1 MNNKKESKG
10 ITLVALIMTVVIMLI
25 LASTATYTGI
35 KSYKTSEQIK
45 FVSQMQL
52 IQAKVDE
59 LVQDKEFDSSTVGET
74 LTEAQKQIANKAV
87 DNNEFSIPTIEDD
100 VEKYVRYFN
109 KYALS
114 KDLDIDNVEEDIII
128 NFKTREVMSTVGFE
142 YDGTIYFAQYRL
154 PEGQQLIQYAKP
166 NTTLDITY
174 SKIPQDLS
182 SVITITE
189 VKRDEEVISKD
200 LLKYELWKKNSQ
212 DEYEYLK
219 QINPEKTLISQAG
232 EYKIKA
238 TDNVGTETE
247 KEFIV
252 KTTNSPILKSNW
264 TKITINIIQENSQS
278 FIEYSEAPW
287 YDYSDN
293 TKFAYAKNTNDEYY
307 MWIPRYAKNNETE
320 EIKFIK
326 GNSNIFEDNTEMDEN
341 WKVPKEFSP
350 NGIEVTGFW
359 LKVYEPNTGRKTI
372 DEYLED
378 NIDKNSIVYVYE

>member
-1 MNNKKESKG
+1 MNNKKSSKG

-35 KSYKTSEQIK
+35 KSYKNSQQIK
-45 FVSQMQL
+45 FVSQLQL
-52 IQAKVDE
+52 IQTKVDE
-59 LVQDKEFDSSTVGET
+59 IAQDKEFDFSTIGTT
-74 LTEAQKQIANKAV
+74 LTEEQKQIANKAV

-100 VEKYVRYFN
+100 VEKYVRYFD

-154 PEGQQLIQYAKP
+154 PEGQQLIKYEKP
-166 NTTLDITY
+166 NTTLEFKY
-174 SKIPQDLS
+174 SKIPQNLYS
-182 SVITITE
+182 IISITE
-189 VKRDEEVISKD
+189 VKRDGELISKD
-200 LLKYELWKKNSQ
+200 LLKYELWKKDLQ

-219 QINPEKTLISQAG
+219 QINSEKTLVSQAG

-252 KTTNSPILKSNW
+252 RIINPPILKNNW
-264 TKITINIIQENSQS
+264 TKVIDETNGTS
-278 FIEYSEAPW
+278 W

-293 TKFAYAKNTNDEYY
+293 TKFAYALEEQQYY
-307 MWIPRYAKNNETE
+307 LWIPRYAKNNETE

-326 GNSNIFEDNTEMDEN
+326 GNSNTFEDDTTMDDT
-341 WKVPKEFSP
+341 WTVPTEFSP
-350 NGIEVTGFW
+350 NGIEITGFW
-359 LKVYEPNTGRKTI
+359 LKVNGLNTEEKTI
-372 DEYLED
+372 DTYLE
-378 NIDKNSIVYVYE
+378 NIDKNSIVYIYE

>member
-1 MNNKKESKG
+1 MKNKKSSKG

-25 LASTATYTGI
+25 LASAVTYTGI
-35 KSYKTSEQIK
+35 KSYETSEQIK
-45 FVSQMQL
+45 FVSQLQL
-52 IQAKVDE
+52 IQTKVDE

-100 VEKYVRYFN
+100 VEKYVRYFD

-154 PEGQQLIQYAKP
+154 PEGQQLIKYEKP
-166 NTTLDITY
+166 NTTLEFKY
-174 SKIPQDLS
+174 SKIPQNLYS
-182 SVITITE
+182 IISITE
-189 VKRDEEVISKD
+189 VKRDGEIISKD

-219 QINPEKTLISQAG
+219 QINSEKTLVSQAG

-247 KEFIV
+247 KELIV
-252 KTTNSPILKSNW
+252 RIINPPILKGNW
-264 TKITINIIQENSQS
+264 TKAIDETNATS
-278 FIEYSEAPW
+278 W

-293 TKFAYAKNTNDEYY
+293 TKFAYALEEQQYY
-307 MWIPRYAKNNETE
+307 FWIPRYAKNNETE

-326 GNSNIFEDNTEMDEN
+326 GNSNIFEDDTTMDDT
-341 WKVPKEFSP
+341 WTVPAEFSP
-350 NGIEVTGFW
+350 NGIEITGFW
-359 LKVYEPNTGRKTI
+359 LKVDELNTEGKTI
-372 DEYLED
+372 DTYLE

>member
-1 MNNKKESKG
+1 MKNKKSSKG

-25 LASTATYTGI
+25 LASAVTYTGI
-35 KSYKTSEQIK
+35 KSYETSEQIK
-45 FVSQMQL
+45 FVSQLQL
-52 IQAKVDE
+52 IQTKVDE

-87 DNNEFSIPTIEDD
+87 DNNEFSIPTIEEDI
-100 VEKYVRYFN
+100 EKYLRYFD

-154 PEGQQLIQYAKP
+154 PEGQQLVKYEKP
-166 NTTLDITY
+166 NTTLEFEY
-174 SKIPQDLS
+174 SKITQNLYS
-182 SVITITE
+182 IISITE
-189 VKRDEEVISKD
+189 VKRDGEIISKD
-200 LLKYELWKKNSQ
+200 LLKYELWKKDSQ

-219 QINPEKTLISQAG
+219 QINSEKTLVSQAG

-238 TDNVGTETE
+238 TDNVGTEKE
-247 KEFIV
+247 KELIV
-252 KTTNSPILKSNW
+252 RIINPPILKGNW
-264 TKITINIIQENSQS
+264 TKVIG
-278 FIEYSEAPW
+278 EANGTSW

-293 TKFAYAKNTNDEYY
+293 TKFAYALEEQQYY
-307 MWIPRYAKNNETE
+307 LWIPRYAKNNETE

-326 GNSNIFEDNTEMDEN
+326 GNSNIFEDDTTMDDT
-341 WKVPKEFSP
+341 WTVPAEFSP
-350 NGIEVTGFW
+350 NGIEITGFW
-359 LKVYEPNTGRKTI
+359 LKVDERNTEEKTI
-372 DEYLED
+372 DTYLE

>member
-1 MNNKKESKG
+1 MNNKKSSKG

-35 KSYKTSEQIK
+35 ESYNKAEQIK

-87 DNNEFSIPTIEDD
+87 DNNEFSIPTIEEDI
-100 VEKYVRYFN
+100 EKYLRYFD

-142 YDGTIYFAQYRL
+142 YEGTIYFAQYRL
-154 PEGQQLIQYAKP
+154 PEGQQLIKYEKP
-166 NTTLDITY
+166 TTTLDFTY

-182 SVITITE
+182 LVISITG
-189 VKRDEEVISKD
+189 VKRGKEIISKD
-200 LLKYELWKKNSQ
+200 LLKYELWKKDSTTTYQ
-212 DEYEYLK
+212 YSKE
-219 QINPEKTLISQAG
+219 INPDEILISQAG
-232 EYKIKA
+232 EYKIKV
-238 TDNVGTETE
+238 TDNLGTE
-247 KEFIV
+247 KEEEVIV
-252 KTTNSPILKSNW
+252 KLTNPPILKSNW
-264 TKITINIIQENSQS
+264 GRYVQTKNTNDVDV
-278 FIEYSEAPW
+278 FSELNNEDAW
-287 YDYSDN
+287 YDYSAN
-293 TKFAYAKNTNDEYY
+293 NKFAYAFYLQQYY
-307 MWIPRYAKNNETE
+307 LWIPRYAKNSG

-350 NGIEVTGFW
+350 NEIEVTGFW
-359 LKVYEPNTGRKTI
+359 LKVDGPNTEGKTI
-372 DEYLED
+372 DEYLE